1 MWADSAIVS
10 SQSFGST
17 IRTTA
22 LLALLAGLLVAIGRA
37 VDGPGGTVSAFG
49 FPLAMNFGAYWFRDK
64 IALNIFSTH
73 PPTAERA
80 TRLQALAVPHRTVGS
95 AD

>member
-1 MWADSAIVS
+1 MLS
-10 SQSFGST
+10 SQSFGT

-22 LLALLAGLLVAIGRA
+22 LLALLTGLLVAIGRA
-37 VDGPGGTVSAFG
+37 VGRPGGTVSALG
-49 FPLAMNFGAYWFRDK
+49 FALAMNLGTYWFSDK
-64 IALNIFSTH
+64 IALKMFSTR

-80 TRLQALAVPHRTVGS
+80 TRLKALAVPNRAVVG

>member
-1 MWADSAIVS
+1 MLS
-10 SQSFGST
+10 SQSFGT

-22 LLALLAGLLVAIGRA
+22 LLALLTGLLVAIGRA
-37 VDGPGGTVSAFG
+37 VGRPGGTVSALG
-49 FPLAMNFGAYWFRDK
+49 FALAMNLGTYWFSDK
-64 IALNIFSTH
+64 IALKMFSPH

-80 TRLQALAVPHRTVGS
+80 TRLKALAAPHRAGVG